1 MGELLTVGR
10 GWMGCP
16 DPGRT
21 HARGLDVSVLDT
33 SAALGWEETKAAL
46 GPGDREYQV
55 TATDDEGWQAAATAA
70 LPAVAG
76 VLGFSESH
84 IGAAAMLAEE
94 LSLGPGVRAAVVS
107 RNKLMRHEVFAGRA
121 SISSSTCPLGTRGRL
136 SRSLPLS
143 SIGSLGVRSAADQ
156 QEPRARA
163 NARMPRSWS
172 RSTWTVRSSGSATVN
187 SRSSARDNSSGRPA
201 ICSRSRST
209 WPSTS
214 VGLAS
219 NALINDGTAH
229 SPSLSTPTSHS
240 GLAPATVETDTTSYI
255 PNPCE
260 SPQRAP
266 AQDLQPFSAGSAAPS
281 PPAY

>member
-1 MGELLTVGR
+1 MGRPYL
-10 GWMGCP
+10 
-16 DPGRT
+16 GRT

-46 GPGDREYQV
+46 GPGDRGYPV

-70 LPAVAG
+70 LA
-76 VLGFSESH
+76 
-84 IGAAAMLAEE
+84 
-94 LSLGPGVRAAVVS
+94 
-107 RNKLMRHEVFAGRA
+107 
-121 SISSSTCPLGTRGRL
+121 L

-143 SIGSLGVRSAADQ
+143 SMGSLGVRIAADQ
-156 QEPRARA
+156 QELRAWANEQSA
-163 NARMPRSWS
+163 NASFLVEEYLDGPEFRICNRD
-172 RSTWTVRSSGSATVN
+172 

-214 VGLAS
+214 VCLAS
-219 NALINDGTAH
+219 NASINDGAAH
-229 SPSLSTPTSHS
+229 SPSLSTPTPHS

-260 SPQRAP
+260 SPQRGTRTRSAP
-266 AQDLQPFSAGSAAPS
+266 ILGTIGRPSLPVTGFSISPAEGSRSLPHGVQAGADRAPL
-281 PPAY
+281 